1 MGSCLTLASKGHAS
15 SSTNL
20 CFLHLRMMC
29 KSIRDNAILHAKG
42 LRTTNWF
49 FSFSHEDPNQHVR
62 KFIKLYNTFKFNGV
76 LLILN
81 FYPELRDS
89 ITGNLDVAANGVL
102 LSKSLEEVTKI
113 TKDMTENNPDNH
125 HSWHCSTEPEL
136 VGYVGNPKR

>member
-1 MGSCLTLASKGHAS
+1 
-15 SSTNL
+15 
-20 CFLHLRMMC
+20 
-29 KSIRDNAILHAKG
+29 SIRDNAILHAKG
-42 LRTTNWF
+42 LQTTNWF

-62 KFIKLYNTFKFNGV
+62 KFINLYNTFKFNGV
-76 LLILN
+76 LVEAIKLS

-113 TKDMTENNPDNH
+113 TKDMIENNSDNH
-125 HSWHCSTEPEL
+125 HSWHWSTEPEL